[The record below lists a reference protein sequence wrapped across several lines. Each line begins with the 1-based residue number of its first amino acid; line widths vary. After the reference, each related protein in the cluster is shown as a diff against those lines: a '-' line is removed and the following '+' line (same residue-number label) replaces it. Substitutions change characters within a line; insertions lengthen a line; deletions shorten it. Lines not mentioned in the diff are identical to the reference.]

1 MKMKIPIS
9 RSVNISKRVYQWI
22 SDTVMH
28 GHEYDTYGGWI
39 SLPQN
44 IISDEYGNAK
54 IRGGTDWSANTYTL
68 NTNTNTNTYIL
79 NTNTKTHF
87 KTNTNTCTLNM
98 ARSESARAGGRDS
111 GLILAYLQA

>member
-28 GHEYDTYGGWI
+28 EHEYDTYGGWI

-44 IISDEYGNAK
+44 MISDEN
-54 IRGGTDWSANTYTL
+54 D
-68 NTNTNTNTYIL
+68 
-79 NTNTKTHF
+79 
-87 KTNTNTCTLNM
+87 
-98 ARSESARAGGRDS
+98 
-111 GLILAYLQA
+111 Q

>member
-1 MKMKIPIS
+1 MKTKILKS

-44 IISDEYGNAK
+44 MISDVYDNAK

-68 NTNTNTNTYIL
+68 NTNTNTNT
-79 NTNTKTHF
+79 NTKTNK
-87 KTNTNTCTLNM
+87 KTNTNTCTNTNTNTNTNT
-98 ARSESARAGGRDS
+98 
-111 GLILAYLQA
+111 

>member
-1 MKMKIPIS
+1 MKTKILKS

-28 GHEYDTYGGWI
+28 GHEYYTYGGWI

-44 IISDEYGNAK
+44 MISDVYDNAK
-54 IRGGTDWSANTYTL
+54 IRGGTDWSANTYIL

-79 NTNTKTHF
+79 NTNTNTHF
-87 KTNTNTCTLNM
+87 KTNTKTYTLNM
-98 ARSESARAGGRDS
+98 ARSESARMGVT
-111 GLILAYLQA
+111 LV